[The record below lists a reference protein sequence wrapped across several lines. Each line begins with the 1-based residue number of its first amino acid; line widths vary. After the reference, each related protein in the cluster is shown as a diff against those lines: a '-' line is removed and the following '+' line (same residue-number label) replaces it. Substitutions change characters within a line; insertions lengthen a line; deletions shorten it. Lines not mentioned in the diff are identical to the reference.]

1 MTDDEARTVQGRV
14 DGYLS
19 SKDGRSLDVGN
30 PSHLTL
36 LVQDA
41 RSGLANVA
49 EDDLHL
55 VVAMCWLG
63 PPSTGIPPVALRQ
76 DLLNILQQCVP
87 DELVRLERVMEFVIA
102 YGCGKWRQ
110 VKAGAGGWEQRWQGA
125 MRGLVRALEPAVEQ
139 ANRWLAGHI
148 VGFPQERSV
157 ARAEGFPEDTAV
169 WSDAWVLATRFVRP
183 EHPLLL
189 PEGATLT
196 VECTLDGTEISTS
209 AQDYQTLTPPGAKMV
224 WTVQETVQEKDGA
237 LFLSC
242 HPPLAL
248 AAGAI
253 VVLIARD
260 EDTIVKMLVNTSGQQ
275 ARLRIGESAFIIG
288 PATLELWE
296 CTCGTTHCR
305 ERHRLETWDPSQVVQ
320 KTYVEE
326 QQQRVVAPLT
336 LWDCVASAVK
346 GPQASIKT
354 GAFVQGVYFPL
365 LAQEGFAS

>member
-1 MTDDEARTVQGRV
+1 MTDDEVRTVQGRV
-14 DGYLS
+14 DSYLS

-55 VVAMCWLG
+55 VVATCWLG
-63 PPSTGIPPVALRQ
+63 PPSTGIPPATLRQ
-76 DLLNILQQCVP
+76 DLLDMLRQCVP
-87 DELVRLERVMEFVIA
+87 DESARLGRVMEFVIA

-110 VKAGAGGWEQRWQGA
+110 VKAGSGKWEQRWQGA

-139 ANRWLAGHI
+139 ANRWLADHV

-169 WSDAWVLATRFVRP
+169 WSDAWMLATRFVRP
-183 EHPLLL
+183 EHSLLL
-189 PEGATLT
+189 PEGDTLT
-196 VECTLDGTEISTS
+196 VECTPEGTEINTS
-209 AQDYQTLTPPGAKMV
+209 AQDYQAIAPPGAKAV
-224 WTVQETVQEKDGA
+224 WTVQDKDGTLLLA
-237 LFLSC
+237 C
-242 HPPLAL
+242 GRPLAL
-248 AAGAI
+248 AADAT
-253 VVLIARD
+253 VLLIARD
-260 EDTIVKMLVNTSGQQ
+260 EDTLVKTAVGTSGQQ
-275 ARLRIGESAFIIG
+275 VRLRVGESASIEG
-288 PATLELWE
+288 PATLALWE

-305 ERHRLETWDPSQVVQ
+305 ERHRLEAWDPTRVVQ
-320 KTYVEE
+320 KTSIEE
-326 QQQRVVAPLT
+326 QQPKADVPLT